1 MGYPLPFVYH
11 MAAGMM
17 NKLIVA
23 NVGKMVIQKYCP
35 NPNANEKGVNQHAN
49 H

>member
-1 MGYPLPFVYH
+1 MS
-11 MAAGMM
+11 AGMM

-23 NVGKMVIQKYCP
+23 NVDGNSSDLKNIVAQP
-35 NPNANEKGVNQHAN
+35 QANDKGVNQHAN

>member
-1 MGYPLPFVYH
+1 

-23 NVGKMVIQKYCP
+23 NVDSNDDDTKSIVAQP
-35 NPNANEKGVNQHAN
+35 QTSHEGVNQHA
-49 H
+49 HH

>member
-1 MGYPLPFVYH
+1 
-11 MAAGMM
+11 MATGMI

-23 NVGKMVIQKYCP
+23 NVDSNDVDSKSIVAQP
-35 NPNANEKGVNQHAN
+35 HANDKGVNQHAN